1 LIKYTIAGE
10 MMENKLIDVK
20 GIKLNVVDVGSGPAV
35 LLIHGFPDTSA
46 VWRYQIP
53 ALVKAGYR
61 VVAPDVRGFGKSDKP
76 TETEAYNL
84 TLLVGDMINLMDKL
98 GIEKAHVVGHDMG
111 AVIAWVVASFYPQR
125 VNRLAVISVGHPMA
139 NREKR
144 SIEQREKAWY
154 MLFFQFKET
163 AETLLQRDDW
173 EIFREILR
181 NHSEMVNWIKD
192 LSQPG
197 ALTAALNWYRA
208 NMRPERE
215 LAQPVPIPGTT
226 VPTLGI
232 WSSGDA
238 YLTEKPML
246 ASEAYATGGWRYER
260 IEDASHWVMLDV
272 PDRVNELL
280 VDFFSAK

>member
-1 LIKYTIAGE
+1 MKSK
-10 MMENKLIDVK
+10 MIDVK
-20 GIKLNVVDVGSGPAV
+20 GIKLNVVDEGAGPVV

-46 VWRYQIP
+46 VWRHQIP
-53 ALVKAGYR
+53 VLVKAGYR

-76 TETEAYNL
+76 PETEAYEL
-84 TLLVGDMINLMDKL
+84 TILVGDMINLMDTL

-111 AVIAWVVASFYPQR
+111 AVMAWLMGSIYPQR
-125 VNRLAVISVGHPMA
+125 VNRLAVLSVGHPMA

-154 MLFFQFKET
+154 MLLFQFKGT
-163 AETLLQRDDW
+163 AETLLQQDDW
-173 EIFREILR
+173 KLFREILR
-181 NHSEMVNWIKD
+181 NHSEMANWTKD

-215 LAQPVPIPGTT
+215 LAKAVQIPNVTL
-226 VPTLGI
+226 PTLAI

-246 ASEAYATGGWRYER
+246 DSAAYVTGGWHYER
-260 IEDASHWVMLDV
+260 IEGASHWLMLDA
-272 PDRVNELL
+272 PDQVNKLL
-280 VDFFSAK
+280 SDFFFPKPAR

>member
-1 LIKYTIAGE
+1 
-10 MMENKLIDVK
+10 MDSKLIDVK
-20 GIKLNVVDVGSGPAV
+20 GIKLNVVDVGSGPVV

-76 TETEAYNL
+76 AETDAYELINL
-84 TLLVGDMINLMDKL
+84 VSDMINLMDKL

-111 AVIAWVVASFYPQR
+111 AVMAWVMASFYPQR
-125 VNRLAVISVGHPMA
+125 VNRLAVLSVGHPMA

-154 MLFFQFKET
+154 MLLFQFKGT
-163 AETLLQRDDW
+163 AEALLQKDNW
-173 EIFREILR
+173 NLFREILR
-181 NHSEMVNWIKD
+181 DHSEMANWTKD
-192 LSQPG
+192 LSQPES
-197 ALTAALNWYRA
+197 LTAALNWYRA
-208 NMRPERE
+208 NFGPERE
-215 LAQPVPIPGTT
+215 LAKPVPVPS
-226 VPTLGI
+226 VKLPTLGI

-246 ASEAYATGGWRYER
+246 ASAAYVTGGWRYER
-260 IEDASHWVMLDV
+260 IEGASHWVLLDA
-272 PDRVNELL
+272 PQRVNQLL
-280 VDFFSAK
+280 VDFLSNK